1 MVARRVINPPEGPKP
16 LGPYSQAVE
25 AGGFLFISGQI
36 PVDPS
41 TGEVV
46 SGGIREQTR
55 RVLENVKVLLRAAGY
70 SLRDVVKVTVYL
82 KDLSLFDEF
91 NEEYSRC
98 FPSEPPARTTVEVSS
113 LPRGALLELELVA
126 FK

>member
-36 PVDPS
+36 PMDPS

-55 RVLENVKVLLRAAGY
+55 RILENVKVLLRAAGY

-91 NEEYSRC
+91 NEEYSRY

>member
-1 MVARRVINPPEGPKP
+1 MVAKRVINPPEGPKP
-16 LGPYSQAVE
+16 LGPYSQVVE

-46 SGGIREQTR
+46 SGGIKEQTR

-82 KDLSLFDEF
+82 KDLGLFDEF
-91 NEEYSRC
+91 NEEYSKY
-98 FPSEPPARTTVEVSS
+98 FPSKPPARTTVEVSS